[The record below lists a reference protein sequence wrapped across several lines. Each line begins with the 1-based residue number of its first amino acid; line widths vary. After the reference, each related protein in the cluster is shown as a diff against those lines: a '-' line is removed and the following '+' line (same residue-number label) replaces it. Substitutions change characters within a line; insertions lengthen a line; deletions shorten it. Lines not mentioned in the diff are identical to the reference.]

1 MQESS
6 EKTQK
11 KATGSYSGFEQG
23 PIRPPSEAYSLLV
36 RVTRNCPWNRC
47 TFCPVY
53 KGTKFSRRPVEHV
66 KKDIDAVFRRVETL
80 QELADERG
88 RVPASEVRKLA
99 DEVDADRSPA
109 FVAAFNWY
117 FAGGMQSVFIQDA
130 NSLIIQPSELVEILK
145 YLKKHFPQI
154 GRITSYA
161 RSQTIARTKEE
172 DLRAI
177 GDAGLNRIHIG
188 LESGSD
194 EVLKMVKK
202 GVTKEMHI
210 QAGVKVK
217 NAGIELSEYCMP
229 GLGGKKYLEEHALE
243 TADTLNQINP
253 DFIRL
258 RTLAI
263 PNGTSLFEEWRL
275 GRFEK
280 CTEVEVV
287 RELLVFIEKLD
298 GITSVVKSD
307 HILNLFQD
315 LEGTFPQ
322 DKERM
327 MNILR
332 TFLAMDPERQALYQ
346 VGRRIGVFSGL
357 SDMEKP
363 NRMARAGRACSEL
376 GMTPENVDQ
385 VTSELMKRFI

>member
-1 MQESS
+1 MSESR
-6 EKTQK
+6 ENTDK
-11 KATGSYSGFEQG
+11 KLSDSYSGFEQG

-66 KKDIDAVFRRVETL
+66 KEDIDAVFRRVETFR
-80 QELADERG
+80 ELADERG

-130 NSLIIQPSELVEILK
+130 NSLIIKPADLVEILK
-145 YLKKHFPQI
+145 HLKKRFPQI
-154 GRITSYA
+154 QRITSYA

-172 DLRAI
+172 DLKAI

-202 GVTKEMHI
+202 GATKEMHI
-210 QAGVKVK
+210 QAGIKVK
-217 NAGIELSEYCMP
+217 KAGIELSEYYMP
-229 GLGGKKYLEEHALE
+229 GLGGRKYLKEHALE
-243 TADTLNQINP
+243 TADALNQINP

-263 PNGTSLFEEWRL
+263 PNSTPLFEEWRL

-287 RELLVFIEKLD
+287 RELLMFIEKLD
-298 GITSVVKSD
+298 GISSVVKSD

-315 LEGTFPQ
+315 LEGTLPQ
-322 DKERM
+322 DKEHM
-327 MNILR
+327 MDILR

-357 SDMEKP
+357 ADMEKP
-363 NRMARAGRACSEL
+363 NRMERAGRACSEL